1 MAGNDTYTDP
11 LAALRQGLQ
20 QANQPSSSLDYFAAE
35 KARLAKDLDKV
46 KQGLATTLENRK
58 RNENSLVS
66 ELFLDPQSVAGR
78 IVNTGASLV
87 SGVANIAGTVAA
99 VPEYLA
105 ALPGLTLPDE
115 SYRAYE
121 RHKAGKATAEDLK
134 LLNEGGG
141 DSSPLAKIE
150 SGIAS
155 VKGANGTRKAFD
167 LSDWVH
173 SGNRQATDKELDAAL
188 EAPLAQISKGWNA
201 LKNYDEANGWA
212 DITSGLATALA
223 KGANVLANNPMTVT
237 EMVAENG
244 PQTVLGGL
252 GKAGVTVLGTFGFG
266 YALET
271 FNKGIEEYKKAN
283 GGKMPTEAERV
294 EIGTLAVTAALADYA
309 TDVKLGKGV
318 ADSVESAL
326 AGGAK
331 KNLDEIL
338 FKGTKDLGSASAM
351 EGVTE
356 GYQTYAEEAAGLGN
370 VDPAKVLK
378 GALYGA
384 AVGGATRG
392 SGTALEATV
401 AALPEPG
408 KRTQTSDQLEV
419 GPSEKFTAAVSAR
432 DPGMLLASGQPTDA
446 ADAVRAASHLLL
458 NEKNATAQDKQAWTK
473 VAESG
478 VSVLEDTLKTLQT
491 LADPAQRAAAE
502 KNLKGA
508 KELAKQLPGD
518 PEVEALL
525 AGAQASM
532 DKFDKAAADPQALQA
547 QMDQAIKTLDSV
559 RTVFDNTVTAS
570 APAKIAPPAD
580 LAQAVALAN
589 QDLTNAD
596 EATKAQAQSA
606 AQSLV
611 LSMLSENPISAK
623 DAKALAANVKNG
635 LSQEF
640 RNYFEAFA
648 EAMVEVGR
656 VKDMKTV
663 SQEILY
669 GNTKDIGKGRIATKG
684 VMQYQ
689 AAIGKFLAAGNKAGA
704 QRELAGLR
712 KFASAQQTK
721 VSAISSAFKKASNEG
736 GQYQVVKE
744 NGAWTVAP
752 MSMSKEALAKA
763 GGLLIHRNSNNS
775 GFVTEAIAGAKAV
788 IAAAKAMKLAVD
800 LPLDAKE
807 QSPQENKPAKK
818 AKAAKAKP
826 VLSETE
832 KTAQALEKL
841 RRKVARKNPASLYSA
856 VKHKLN
862 DSDLGDI
869 YGSEWRKRYT
879 ALKGKE
885 SLVDLVTSG
894 ELDAFLPPNLRF
906 ATGLESDLAKEQEAV
921 EYIKEKLR
929 NRDYLTEDTKQQLAQ
944 LNYTL
949 DQLDQ
954 ATTEQGLTDA
964 IERTAAELEST
975 ESTEPTDGAASSER
989 VAEVATESTDGSV
1002 AEPDATQDGAEA
1014 PADDVTTETA
1024 QEEKTNG
1031 VLDSLKDQAS
1041 FLFGRIKQSLRSEG
1055 AVTQNPLVAVKDFLS
1070 AWKNGE
1076 TSPAKFLKTELTEKQ
1091 EAALE
1096 AFKSFADEVS
1106 AGLATFL
1113 DSSEGAKY
1121 ARKNPAEFL
1130 MTYQD
1135 GKPDFPENVKT
1146 AMAAAIMSWVAD
1158 SMREGIFNDK
1168 KAMNSIL
1175 GVNEETPISDLTYKL
1190 LGTKVTRRNIV
1201 VNDLGKAI
1209 GQALGLKATSKA
1221 EKSLMPRIESTL
1233 GAYALEYMRRNGL
1246 VDLVTI
1252 TPAQF
1257 NTMAES
1263 DATTENQLFI
1273 RLALNKNGTEHSI
1286 AATDVGTPLIGAQ
1299 GVLDKLFTVE
1309 AGMRAPSFEV
1319 PDFKQKLA
1327 KGSKMLVPNWLNK
1340 ALNTEAKNAYEMDM
1354 DGFNML
1360 ASMDEDAVVMLQG
1373 AYEGILDN
1381 QHKANRK
1388 SAQAKKD
1395 GLLREWRNL
1404 VEFVGN
1410 DLVAS
1415 AEGVKSKFY
1424 FTPSV
1429 WKNQRVG
1436 IANNMVNPQ
1445 SSKIHRGLM
1454 FQGAWQTQVDPA
1466 NTKQMDAFKLRVLEK
1481 FGVKIDQMTGEDAL
1495 AKWSEVTGK
1504 PEIQAA
1510 ISAVQKWNSTKEMT
1524 PEMQQ
1529 AIVEGVKAGGEGM
1542 SSFTA
1547 IKALAAMAD
1556 ANGKPFT
1563 STLTAEV
1570 DGVANGPMLSLL
1582 LLGAA
1587 PAGMALKDILKL
1599 GGFFQQGDNNQNY
1612 NVFRGSPGVQ
1622 DLYETAAKSLL
1633 DVLGKAPESAARTA
1647 VWSFL
1652 GELTKNGKIS
1662 KDGRKLVKTPIT
1674 ALTFG
1679 SSMETATGNMVNDLI
1694 SGIYSAIEGIDNDAK
1709 RLAVIN
1715 GVNAFLPSKLQW
1727 PTSTTRDW
1735 MMEHVLT
1742 GKEVKAI
1749 QSSFHD
1755 ALGGYMAQALEP
1767 LFGTLTE
1774 RRSAITSLTNQS
1786 FSLYNGVRS
1795 VLRAQYMQHLVE
1807 SKQVPLNSDDTA
1819 TWDLS
1824 AEQEAKL
1831 DSILK
1836 GLLPV
1841 VHSVMS
1847 KDDGKLDAG
1856 LLMANQETRLSKSS
1870 LYSSTPRFKKRA
1882 GDKDSTSTI
1891 GVNSQESTL
1900 GDPGVLGL
1908 PTMAHSFDSKVS
1920 HFASDTKSLN
1930 VHDARIA
1937 GFGQALDVARKMNE
1951 GVFRGAIG
1959 FNPVQEAY
1967 EGYERSIL
1975 GLVALLGTKDKDAVE
1990 GETPRMVRA
1999 LAPTVIAYLD
2009 ELARTTKTNKKLS
2022 RNDYLKQGLINYLV
2036 AAKQQAYQ
2044 ASKERLTFLA
2054 NASHIDQYAAEGGQY
2069 TLTDADRA
2077 AAAKAL
2083 TELEAEGMSVSP
2095 QTLAKVDEL
2104 VKLATSVKKNDA
2116 MVPAAVFEYVEENN
2130 GLTFADLDMAEGP
2143 ATRLLEVLASMN
2155 QVPAGIK
2162 AAINEVQESLWA
2174 GQSLSEALTDSP
2186 AHQELISY
2194 MKSKRATGIIGP
2206 YGVLAKPRV
2215 APVKALVDLFEAKPE
2230 MSGKELARELVKYL
2244 GQFPQGH
2251 VGQAYASMVKMAFK
2265 AMGDDVKVVYVTPTT
2280 DKAKV
2285 ERLPK
2290 AASRGWYDP
2299 NNKTL
2304 FVLSP
2309 DHADSGLDSEM
2320 LVHELTHAALQAI
2333 IDNPQTPAQKQI
2345 VAELNRLLD
2354 KAREVMAD
2362 RQEQAVREGLSNIH
2376 EFIAYGMTNPTFQ
2389 KALGGIRVETT
2400 KGTSE
2405 LISLFQDL
2413 LTKLTSLLF
2422 GKPGMGHKDA
2432 TVDVFSALVA
2442 NVTGMYVLASEGA
2455 AAKTKEAVTQSLLS
2469 MASPTDAILDFTTE
2483 QVAQALPA
2491 PGVSLQFQEKLDSL
2505 LTSVVNKL
2513 HGPFGAIKTQI
2524 QAKVGKTPLE
2534 AWSHALATG
2543 QRPFASKA
2551 LNSGVVFSQR
2561 EAFVTEQVEAT
2572 VRAMLEDRS
2581 SSESLVYR
2589 ELNNLFLQAKAALK
2603 GKIDADTYNYVFL
2616 SQTTGSN
2623 NRSDYLSKFIA
2634 LGLANENFNKAL
2646 EFQTRG
2652 FSSSSR
2658 GMTFME
2664 RVEQAWKDSIDWVA
2678 ARWTGTYMGQQGNA
2692 KLQKLVTELM
2702 QVEAR
2707 YKVQIPGV
2715 NIAHDFLERLSA
2727 SGDTFMAGAKTKVA
2741 EAAESNFVKNNPFK
2755 IVRLA
2760 GAVTSIT
2767 ARGRVESVMA
2777 TIAKIR
2783 NQNQDS
2789 ADGLIMGTV
2798 NYMAGIG
2805 QWATQLLMATKR
2817 IEQQRKAIATDTAK
2831 IIMDSFK
2838 DGGAYLDKQA
2848 RAGVTYTFVRSGAH
2862 ALMDRFTMQDIQAML
2877 DDPKQLKAA
2886 IDQHKHALTKFP
2898 EALFYAE
2905 QAEGLGFFLATNRVG
2920 VQDQQTNATAI
2931 SRLYGTGRKVPEYAE
2946 DAKPVIERLAALVAI
2961 HELGQESWGR
2971 EYRNAAAEV
2980 LRTENQRG
2988 EANGIEMVML
2998 THKHLEADARE
3009 RLFANGNESLMIQ
3022 GHLPEISNPHTE
3034 FEVIRDPDE
3043 ASALID
3049 RGYEY
3054 VHDVAI
3060 DDIDPDRRPAKM
3072 YVLRGGGLGRRQS
3085 GVFSLTDIGAKGAS
3099 KHNKY
3104 YNPLDPDGIANM
3116 QSMMDIR
3123 VQVTPTPTANR
3134 LPHSGFSPRKQAN
3147 ANNYM
3152 LPLMNS
3158 TGQIVDYRY
3167 VMSARNRDTMLER
3180 DNRFDHLLGVQA
3192 GATFDKVESPKQ
3204 NRKALQALKEHYNQN
3219 FSHSSADF
3227 IHIAHTSTDKRM
3239 REIWDMLPAATK
3251 QDVQAVWGNNGLW
3264 VPKNMVDVMFGYR
3277 KYSLAEAFEKEHPNV
3292 IEKFFAR
3299 GITALLYE
3307 YARYGK
3313 KLDEAGARN
3322 YAKRAAIITRRAED
3336 VWKELVRET
3345 KDFIVVKTGTVL
3357 YGNMV
3362 SNLMMLMG
3370 KDVPLIPAMKDMF
3383 VAWRAAIDYD
3393 RDSHALRKLEL
3404 LVASGYGS
3412 KSMDEVQAEIARLRD
3427 ALSRNPVGELVEAG
3441 MKPTI
3446 VEDLNMEEDQYSYKS
3461 QLTQWVES
3469 KTDRLSPGIK
3479 NVGRFMYMTHDT
3491 TVYQFLSKATQYSDF
3506 VARYAMYKHL
3516 TERAKVKMSKADAI
3530 HEASEAFVMYDV
3542 PMPKTLQYLDET
3554 NVLPF
3559 IKYSL
3564 SIQRVLAKMFKDKP
3578 LAALN
3583 MVLMADVLG
3592 NLPVPTDSSY
3602 INRFGSNPVGA
3613 GAFGLPSDMMQ
3624 AATMQAAVNL
3634 VK

>member
-1 MAGNDTYTDP
+1 MADNTYMDP
-11 LAALRQGLQ
+11 TAKLRAALDRANTTPDNFLSVRKQGIADQILAAKQGI
-20 QANQPSSSLDYFAAE
+20 AAE
-35 KARLAKDLDKV
+35 L
-46 KQGLATTLENRK
+46 TNRK

-66 ELFLDPQSVAGR
+66 ELFLDPEGAAAGA
-78 IVNTGASLV
+78 VNLGASLV
-87 SGVANIAGTVAA
+87 SGASNFVGTVAA
-99 VPEYLA
+99 APSYMEAVS
-105 ALPGLTLPDE
+105 GMGMSDE
-115 SYRAYE
+115 TYRAYE
-121 RHKAGKATAEDLK
+121 RHKAGKATAEDVK
-134 LLNEGGG
+134 LLNTPMHEGL
-141 DSSPLAKIE
+141 DITPLKNIEYSLEADKNAK
-150 SGIAS
+150 GI
-155 VKGANGTRKAFD
+155 RKAFD
-167 LSDWVH
+167 MSHLVH
-173 SGNRQATDKELDAAL
+173 SGNRSGTERELSAAI
-188 EAPLAQISKGWNA
+188 EDPVAQVKKGWDQ
-201 LKNYDEANGWA
+201 LKNYEEGEGWSN
-212 DITSGLATALA
+212 IISGLAKGLA
-223 KGANVLANNPMTVT
+223 KGGVALAQNPGTVS
-237 EMVAENG
+237 EMVVENA
-244 PQTVLGGL
+244 PQVALGGL
-252 GKAGVTVLGTFGFG
+252 GKIGVSLLGAHGFG
-266 YALET
+266 YALDT
-271 FNKGIEEYKKAN
+271 FSKGVEDYKKAN
-283 GGKMPTEAERV
+283 NGQMPTEDERL
-294 EIGTLAVTAALADYA
+294 EMATLALSGAAADYV
-309 TDVKLGKGV
+309 TDMRLGKGV
-318 ADSVESAL
+318 ADSLENAVS
-326 AGGAK
+326 G
-331 KNLDEIL
+331 
-338 FKGTKDLGSASAM
+338 GTKKTLNDVLPTVAPKVAGSAGSEFLA
-351 EGVTE
+351 E
-356 GYQTYAEEAAGLGN
+356 GYQSYVEDAVDMQGAELGN
-370 VDPAKVLK
+370 VLK

-392 SGTALEATV
+392 VGSAAELAAAAVPEAR
-401 AALPEPG
+401 E
-408 KRTQTSDQLEV
+408 RTQANDGLEV

-432 DPGMLLASGQPTDA
+432 DPGMLLASNQPTDA

-458 NEKNATAQDKQAWTK
+458 NEKNATAEDKQAWTK

-478 VSVLEDTLKTLQT
+478 VATLEETVKTLQT

-502 KNLKGA
+502 ANLNGA
-508 KELAKQLPGD
+508 KELAKLLPGD

-525 AGAQASM
+525 AGAQSSLE
-532 DKFDKAAADPQALQA
+532 KFDKAAADPEAFKA

-559 RTVFDNTVTAS
+559 RTVFDNTVTGT
-570 APAKIAPPAD
+570 APTKISPPVD
-580 LAQAVALAN
+580 VAQAVAQAN

-596 EATKAQAQSA
+596 EATKAQAQA
-606 AQSLV
+606 ATQSLV

-640 RNYFEAFA
+640 RDYFEAFA

-684 VMQYQ
+684 VMQFQ
-689 AAIGKFLAAGNKAGA
+689 AAIGKFLAAGDKAGA
-704 QRELAGLR
+704 QRELTGLR

-721 VSAISSAFKKASNEG
+721 VSAISSAFKKATNDG
-736 GQYQVVKE
+736 GQYQVVKT
-744 NGAWTVAP
+744 NGAWGVAP
-752 MSMSKEALAKA
+752 LSMSKDALAKA

-775 GFVTEAIAGAKAV
+775 GFVSEASAGAKAV
-788 IAAAKAMKLAVD
+788 IAAAKAMKLAVE
-800 LPLDAKE
+800 LPLDVMAE
-807 QSPQENKPAKK
+807 ASTG
-818 AKAAKAKP
+818 AAISTKP
-826 VLSETE
+826 VQTE
-832 KTAQALEKL
+832 VEKNAQALENL
-841 RRKVARKNPASLYSA
+841 QRKV
-856 VKHKLN
+856 
-862 DSDLGDI
+862 
-869 YGSEWRKRYT
+869 E
-879 ALKGKE
+879 E
-885 SLVDLVTSG
+885 STS
-894 ELDAFLPPNLRF
+894 
-906 ATGLESDLAKEQEAV
+906 S
-921 EYIKEKLR
+921 
-929 NRDYLTEDTKQQLAQ
+929 
-944 LNYTL
+944 
-949 DQLDQ
+949 
-954 ATTEQGLTDA
+954 EQGT
-964 IERTAAELEST
+964 
-975 ESTEPTDGAASSER
+975 
-989 VAEVATESTDGSV
+989 
-1002 AEPDATQDGAEA
+1002 EPDATQAGTEVA
-1014 PADDVTTETA
+1014 TTEPVTSEA
-1024 QEEKTNG
+1024 NKEEKPNG
-1031 VLDSLKDQAS
+1031 ILDTLKDGGS
-1041 FLFGRIKQSLRSEG
+1041 FLFGRIKQALRGEG
-1055 AVTQNPLVAVKDFLS
+1055 VATQNPLVAVKDFLS

-1076 TSPAKFLKTELTEKQ
+1076 TSPAKFLKTELTVKQ
-1091 EAALE
+1091 ESALE

-1233 GAYALEYMRRNGL
+1233 GAYGLEYMRRNGL

-1252 TPAQF
+1252 SAAQF
-1257 NTMAES
+1257 NQMTDS
-1263 DATTENQLFI
+1263 DATTEDQLFI
-1273 RLALNKNGTEHSI
+1273 RLALNKDGTEHS
-1286 AATDVGTPLIGAQ
+1286 ATATDVGTPLIGAQ
-1299 GVLDKLFTVE
+1299 GVLDKLFAIE

-1404 VEFVGN
+1404 MEFVGN

-1454 FQGAWQTQVDPA
+1454 FQGSWQSQVDPS

-1495 AKWSEVTGK
+1495 ATWADVTGK
-1504 PEIQAA
+1504 PAIQSA
-1510 ISAVQKWNSTKEMT
+1510 IKAVQAWNASKEMT
-1524 PEMQQ
+1524 AEMQQ
-1529 AIVEGVKAGGEGM
+1529 AIVEGVKAGKEGM

-1587 PAGMALKDILKL
+1587 PVGMALKDILKL
-1599 GGFFQQGDNNQNY
+1599 GGFFQQGDGNQNY

-1633 DVLGKAPESAARTA
+1633 DVLGKAPESAVRNA

-1652 GELTKNGKIS
+1652 GELTKDGKIS

-1679 SSMETATGNMVNDLI
+1679 SSMDTATGNMVNDLI

-1709 RLAVIN
+1709 RQAVIN
-1715 GVNAFLPSKLQW
+1715 GVNAFLPAKLQW
-1727 PTSTTRDW
+1727 PASTTRDW

-1749 QSSFHD
+1749 QGAFNT
-1755 ALGGYMAQALEP
+1755 ALGDYMAQALEP
-1767 LFGTLTE
+1767 LFGTLTK

-1795 VLRAQYMQHLVE
+1795 VLRAQFMEHLVE

-1847 KDDGKLDAG
+1847 KGDGKLDAG

-1900 GDPGVLGL
+1900 GDPGVMGL

-1920 HFASDTKSLN
+1920 HFASATQSLN

-1937 GFGQALDVARKMNE
+1937 GFGQALDVARTMNE
-1951 GVFRGAIG
+1951 GVFQGAIG

-1967 EGYERSIL
+1967 EGFERSIR
-1975 GLVALLGTKDKDAVE
+1975 GLVNLMGTKGKDATE
-1990 GETPRMVRA
+1990 GETPMMVRA

-2009 ELARTTKTNKKLS
+2009 GLARTTKTNKKLS
-2022 RNDYLKQGLINYLV
+2022 RKDYLKQGLVSYLV

-2044 ASKERLTFLA
+2044 ASKERLSFLA

-2083 TELEAEGMSVSP
+2083 AELEAEGMGVSA
-2095 QTLAKVDEL
+2095 QTLTKVDEL
-2104 VKLATSVKKNDA
+2104 VNQVMSLKKGDA

-2130 GLTFADLDMAEGP
+2130 GLAFTDLGMAEGP
-2143 ATRLLEVLASMN
+2143 ATRLLDIMASMKE
-2155 QVPAGIK
+2155 VPAGIK

-2174 GQSLSEALTDSP
+2174 GKSLAEALTDSVP
-2186 AHQELISY
+2186 HQELISY
-2194 MKSKRATGIIGP
+2194 MKSKRANGIVGP
-2206 YGVLAKPRV
+2206 FGVLAKPRV
-2215 APVKALVDLFEAKPE
+2215 TPVKVLADLFEAKPE
-2230 MSGKELARELVKYL
+2230 MTGKELARELVKYL

-2251 VGQAYASMVKMAFK
+2251 VGQAYSALVKMAFK
-2265 AMGDDVKVVYVTPTT
+2265 GMGDDVKVLYVTPTT

-2285 ERLPK
+2285 ERMPK

-2304 FVLSP
+2304 YVLSP

-2333 IDNPQTPAQKQI
+2333 IDNPVTPAQKQI
-2345 VAELNRLLD
+2345 VAELNRLMD
-2354 KAREVMAD
+2354 KAKDALGD

-2376 EFIAYGMTNPTFQ
+2376 EFIAYGLTNPTFQ
-2389 KALGGIRVETT
+2389 KALGGIRVEST
-2400 KGTSE
+2400 KGTNE

-2413 LTKLTSLLF
+2413 LTKLTSLIF
-2422 GKPGMGHKDA
+2422 GKPGMSHKDDL
-2432 TVDVFSALVA
+2432 VDVFSALVA
-2442 NVTGMYVLASEGA
+2442 NVTGMYTLASEGA

-2469 MASPTDAILDFTTE
+2469 MASPTNAILDFTTE

-2491 PGVSLQFQEKLDSL
+2491 PGVSAQFQEKLDNL

-2524 QAKVGKTPLE
+2524 QAQVGKTPLE
-2534 AWSHALATG
+2534 AWSHALASG

-2551 LNSGVVFSQR
+2551 LNSGVLFSQK

-2581 SSESLVYR
+2581 SAESLVYR

-2603 GKIDADTYNYVFL
+2603 GKIDADTYKYVFL

-2646 EFQTRG
+2646 EFQTRS
-2652 FSSSSR
+2652 FASSSR
-2658 GMTFME
+2658 GLSFMD
-2664 RVEQAWKDSIDWVA
+2664 RVEQAWKDSIDWIG

-2692 KLQKLVTELM
+2692 KLQKLVTELL

-2707 YKVQIPGV
+2707 YKVQVPGM
-2715 NIAHDFLERLSA
+2715 NIAHEFLDRLSA

-2741 EAAESNFVKNNPFK
+2741 EAAESNFVKNNPIK

-2783 NQNQDS
+2783 NQNHDS

-2831 IIMDSFK
+2831 IIMESFK
-2838 DGGAYLDKQA
+2838 DGGANLSKEA

-2862 ALMDRFTMQDIQAML
+2862 ALMDRFTMQDIQALL
-2877 DDPKQLKAA
+2877 DDPKQLKTA

-3009 RLFANGNESLMIQ
+3009 RLFANGNDSLMIQ

-3034 FEVIRDPDE
+3034 FEVIRDPEE
-3043 ASALID
+3043 AAGLID
-3049 RGYEY
+3049 RGFEY
-3054 VHDVAI
+3054 VHDVMI

-3085 GVFSLTDIGAKGAS
+3085 GVVSLKDIGAKGAS

-3104 YNPLDPDGIANM
+3104 YNPLDPDGVANM

-3167 VMSARNRDTMLER
+3167 VMSARNRDSMLER

-3204 NRKALQALKEHYNQN
+3204 NRTALKALKEHYNQN

-3227 IHIAHTSTDKRM
+3227 IHIAHSSTDKRM

-3264 VPKNMVDVMFGYR
+3264 VPKNMVDVLFGYR
-3277 KYSLAEAFEKEHPNV
+3277 KYSLADAFEKENPNV
-3292 IEKFFAR
+3292 IEKMFVR
-3299 GITALLYE
+3299 GITALLYD

-3313 KLDEAGARN
+3313 KMDDAAAKR
-3322 YAKRAAIITRRAED
+3322 YAKRAAIMTRRGED
-3336 VWKELVRET
+3336 VWKELVREA

-3412 KSMDEVQAEIARLRD
+3412 KSMGEVQAEIARLRD

-3461 QLTQWVES
+3461 QLTQWVEE
-3469 KTDRLSPGIK
+3469 KTDRLSPGVK
-3479 NVGRFMYMTHDT
+3479 NAGRFMYMTHDT

-3542 PMPKTLQYLDET
+3542 PLPKTIQYLDEM

-3602 INRFGSNPVGA
+3602 INRFGSNPLAA
-3613 GAFGLPSDMMQ
+3613 GALSYPGAVME
-3624 AATMQAAVNL
+3624 AATLQASVNL

>member
-35 KARLAKDLDKV
+35 KARLAMDLDKV

-155 VKGANGTRKAFD
+155 VKGANETRKAFD

-173 SGNRQATDKELDAAL
+173 SGNRQATDKELNAAL

-223 KGANVLANNPMTVT
+223 KGANVLANNPLTVT
-237 EMVAENG
+237 EMVAENA
-244 PQTVLGGL
+244 PQTALGGL
-252 GKAGVTVLGTFGFG
+252 GKAGIALLGTFGFG
-266 YALET
+266 YALDT

-283 GGKMPTEAERV
+283 GGRMPTEAERV

-309 TDVKLGKGV
+309 TDVKMGKGV
-318 ADSVESAL
+318 ASSVQDTL
-326 AGGAK
+326 AGGTK
-331 KNLDEIL
+331 KNLDEVL
-338 FKGTKDLGSASAM
+338 LKGAKNIGGASAM

-356 GYQTYAEEAAGLGN
+356 GYQTYAEEAASLGN
-370 VDPAKVLK
+370 VDLNKVLK
-378 GALYGA
+378 GSLYGA

-392 SGTALEATV
+392 AGNALEV
-401 AALPEPG
+401 SAAAMPERQQ
-408 KRTQTSDQLEV
+408 RTQANDQLEV

-478 VSVLEDTLKTLQT
+478 VAALEETVKTLQT

-502 KNLKGA
+502 ANLNGA
-508 KELAKQLPGD
+508 KELAKLLPGD

-525 AGAQASM
+525 AGAQSSLE
-532 DKFDKAAADPQALQA
+532 KFDKAAADPEAFKA

-559 RTVFDNTVTAS
+559 RTVFDNTVTGTALT
-570 APAKIAPPAD
+570 KIAPPAD
-580 LAQAVALAN
+580 MAQAVSQAN

-596 EATKAQAQSA
+596 EATKAQAQA
-606 AQSLV
+606 ATQSLV

-640 RNYFEAFA
+640 RDYFEAFA

-684 VMQYQ
+684 VMQFQ
-689 AAIGKFLAAGNKAGA
+689 AAIGKFLAAGDKAGA

-721 VSAISSAFKKASNEG
+721 VSAIASAFKKATSDG
-736 GQYQVVKE
+736 GQYQVVKT
-744 NGAWTVAP
+744 NGAWSVAP
-752 MSMSKEALAKA
+752 LSMSKDALAKA

-775 GFVTEAIAGAKAV
+775 GFVSEASAGAKAV

-800 LPLDAKE
+800 LPLDAQVE
-807 QSPQENKPAKK
+807 APQASKPAKK
-818 AKAAKAKP
+818 TAKAKATKP
-826 VLSETE
+826 VKSEVE
-832 KTAQALEKL
+832 KTAAALEKL
-841 RRKVARKNPASLYSA
+841 RRKVARKNPESLFTA

-862 DSDLGDI
+862 ESELGDI
-869 YGSEWRKRYT
+869 YGTEWRKRYT
-879 ALKGKE
+879 MLKGKQ
-885 SLVDLVTSG
+885 SLVDMVTAG
-894 ELDAFLPPNLRF
+894 ELNAFLPANLRF
-906 ATGLESDLAKEQEAV
+906 ATGLESDQAKEQEAV
-921 EYIKEKLR
+921 EYIKESLR
-929 NRDYLTEDTKQQLAQ
+929 NRDYLTDDTKQQLAQ
-944 LNYTL
+944 LNYSL

-954 ATTEQGLTDA
+954 ATTEQGIADA
-964 IERTAAELEST
+964 IERTDAELESA
-975 ESTEPTDGAASSER
+975 ESTNGAASSER
-989 VAEVATESTDGSV
+989 VAEVAPESTDGSIADV
-1002 AEPDATQDGAEA
+1002 DATQAGTEAATAE
-1014 PADDVTTETA
+1014 PVTAETVT
-1024 QEEKTNG
+1024 EEKTNG
-1031 VLDSLKDQAS
+1031 ILDTLKDTGS
-1041 FLFGRIKQSLRSEG
+1041 FLYGRIKQSLRSEG
-1055 AVTQNPLVAVKDFLS
+1055 VATQNPLVAVKDFLS

-1096 AFKSFADEVS
+1096 VFKSFADDVS

-1233 GAYALEYMRRNGL
+1233 GAYGLEYMRRNGL

-1252 TPAQF
+1252 SAAQF
-1257 NTMAES
+1257 NQMTDS
-1263 DATTENQLFI
+1263 DTTTEDQLFI
-1273 RLALNKNGTEHSI
+1273 RLALNKDGTKHS
-1286 AATDVGTPLIGAQ
+1286 ATATDVGTPLIGAQ

-1319 PDFKQKLA
+1319 PNFKQKLA

-1404 VEFVGN
+1404 MEFVGN

-1415 AEGVKSKFY
+1415 ADGVKSKFY

-1454 FQGAWQTQVDPA
+1454 FQGAWKTQVDPT
-1466 NTKQMDAFKLRVLEK
+1466 NSKQMAAFKLRVLEK

-1495 AKWSEVTGK
+1495 AKWAEVTGK

-1524 PEMQQ
+1524 AEMQQ

-1599 GGFFQQGDNNQNY
+1599 GGFFQQGDGNQNY
-1612 NVFRGSPGVQ
+1612 NVFRGSLGVQ

-1633 DVLGKAPESAARTA
+1633 DVLGKAPESPARTA

-1652 GELTKNGKIS
+1652 GELTKDGKIS

-1679 SSMETATGNMVNDLI
+1679 SSMDTATGNMVNDLI
-1694 SGIYSAIEGIDNDAK
+1694 AGIYSAIEGIDNDTK
-1709 RLAVIN
+1709 RQAVIN
-1715 GVNAFLPSKLQW
+1715 GVNAFLPPKLKW
-1727 PTSTTRDW
+1727 PDNTTRDW

-1742 GKEVKAI
+1742 SKEVKAI
-1749 QSSFHD
+1749 QGAFNE
-1755 ALGGYMAQALEP
+1755 ALGSYMAQALEP
-1767 LFGTLTE
+1767 MFGTLTE

-1795 VLRAQYMQHLVE
+1795 VLRAQFMEHLVE

-1847 KDDGKLDAG
+1847 KGDGKLDAG

-1900 GDPGVLGL
+1900 GDPGVMGL

-1920 HFASDTKSLN
+1920 HFASATQSLN

-1937 GFGQALDVARKMNE
+1937 GFGQALDVARTMNE
-1951 GVFRGAIG
+1951 GVFQGAIG

-1967 EGYERSIL
+1967 EGFERSIR
-1975 GLVALLGTKDKDAVE
+1975 GLVNLMGTKGKDATE
-1990 GETPRMVRA
+1990 GETPMMVRA

-2009 ELARTTKTNKKLS
+2009 GLARTTKTNKKLA
-2022 RNDYLKQGLINYLV
+2022 RKDYLKQGLVSYLV

-2044 ASKERLTFLA
+2044 ASKERLSFLA

-2077 AAAKAL
+2077 AAAKAMA
-2083 TELEAEGMSVSP
+2083 ELEAEGMGVSA

-2104 VKLATSVKKNDA
+2104 VNQVMSLKKGDA

-2130 GLTFADLDMAEGP
+2130 GLAFTDLGMAEGP
-2143 ATRLLEVLASMN
+2143 ATRLLDIMASMKE
-2155 QVPAGIK
+2155 VPAGIK

-2174 GQSLSEALTDSP
+2174 GKSLAEALTDSVP
-2186 AHQELISY
+2186 HQELISY
-2194 MKSKRATGIIGP
+2194 MKSKRANGIVGP
-2206 YGVLAKPRV
+2206 FGVLAKPRV
-2215 APVKALVDLFEAKPE
+2215 TPVKALADLFEAKPE

-2251 VGQAYASMVKMAFK
+2251 VGQAYSALVKMAFK
-2265 AMGDDVKVVYVTPTT
+2265 GMGDDVKVLYVTPTT

-2285 ERLPK
+2285 ERMPK

-2304 FVLSP
+2304 YVLSP

-2333 IDNPQTPAQKQI
+2333 IDNPVTPAQKQI

-2354 KAREVMAD
+2354 KAKDALGD
-2362 RQEQAVREGLSNIH
+2362 RPEQAVREGLSNIH

-2389 KALGGIRVETT
+2389 KALGGIRVEST
-2400 KGTSE
+2400 KGTNE

-2413 LTKLTSLLF
+2413 LTKLTSLIF
-2422 GKPGMGHKDA
+2422 GKPGMSHKDDM
-2432 TVDVFSALVA
+2432 VDVFSALVA
-2442 NVTGMYVLASEGA
+2442 NVTGMYTLASEGA

-2469 MASPTDAILDFTTE
+2469 MTSPTNAILDFTTE

-2491 PGVSLQFQEKLDSL
+2491 PGVSAQFQEKLDNL

-2524 QAKVGKTPLE
+2524 QAQVGKTPLE
-2534 AWSHALATG
+2534 AWSHALASG

-2551 LNSGVVFSQR
+2551 LNSGVLFSQR

-2581 SSESLVYR
+2581 SAESLVYR

-2646 EFQTRG
+2646 EFQTRS
-2652 FSSSSR
+2652 FASSSR
-2658 GMTFME
+2658 GLSFMD

-2707 YKVQIPGV
+2707 YKVQVPGM

-2783 NQNQDS
+2783 NQNHDS

-3085 GVFSLTDIGAKGAS
+3085 GIFSLTDIGAKGAS

-3104 YNPLDPDGIANM
+3104 YNPMDPDGIANM

-3152 LPLMNS
+3152 LPLMSS

-3204 NRKALQALKEHYNQN
+3204 NRTALKALKEHYNQN

-3264 VPKNMVDVMFGYR
+3264 VPKNMVDVLFGYR
-3277 KYSLAEAFEKEHPNV
+3277 KYSLAEAFEKENPNV
-3292 IEKFFAR
+3292 IERFMMGVIR
-3299 GITALLYE
+3299 SVLYN
-3307 YARYGK
+3307 YARFGK
-3313 KLDEAGARN
+3313 KMDDAAAKR
-3322 YAKRAAIITRRAED
+3322 YAKRAAIMTRRGED

-3461 QLTQWVES
+3461 QLTQWVEE
-3469 KTDRLSPGIK
+3469 KTDRLSPGVK
-3479 NVGRFMYMTHDT
+3479 NAGRFMYMTHDT

-3542 PMPKTLQYLDET
+3542 PLPKTIQYLDEM

-3592 NLPVPTDSSY
+3592 NLPVPTDSAY
-3602 INRFGSNPVGA
+3602 INRFGSNPLAA
-3613 GAFGLPSDMMQ
+3613 GAFALPG
-3624 AATMQAAVNL
+3624 AAVEAASVQAAVSL

>member
-35 KARLAKDLDKV
+35 KARLATDLNKA
-46 KQGLATTLENRK
+46 KQGLSATIENRK

-78 IVNTGASLV
+78 IVNTGASLA

-115 SYRAYE
+115 TYRAYE

-141 DSSPLAKIE
+141 NSTPLAKIE
-150 SGIAS
+150 SGMAY
-155 VKGANGTRKAFD
+155 VKGANETRKAFD
-167 LSDWVH
+167 LGDWVH
-173 SGNRQATDKELDAAL
+173 TGNRQATDKELDVAL
-188 EAPLAQISKGWNA
+188 EAPLAQISKGWTA

-271 FNKGIEEYKKAN
+271 FNKGIEKYKKAN
-283 GGKMPTEAERV
+283 DGKMPTEAERV

-370 VDPAKVLK
+370 VDPANVLK

-401 AALPEPG
+401 AVLPEPG
-408 KRTQTSDQLEV
+408 KRTQDQEGINV
-419 GPSEKFTAAVSAR
+419 GPSEKFTAAVAAR
-432 DPGMLLASGQPTDA
+432 DPGMLLASNQPTDA

-458 NEKNATAQDKQAWTK
+458 NEKNATAEDKQAWTK

-478 VSVLEDTLKTLQT
+478 VATLEETVKTLQT

-502 KNLKGA
+502 ANLNGA
-508 KELAKQLPGD
+508 KELAKLLPGD

-525 AGAQASM
+525 AGAQSSLE
-532 DKFDKAAADPQALQA
+532 KFDKAAADPEAFKA

-559 RTVFDNTVTAS
+559 RTVFDNTVTS
-570 APAKIAPPAD
+570 TAPTKIAPPAD
-580 LAQAVALAN
+580 MVQAVAQAN

-596 EATKAQAQSA
+596 EATKVQAQAA
-606 AQSLV
+606 TQSLV

-640 RNYFEAFA
+640 RDYFEAFA

-656 VKDMKTV
+656 IKDMKTV

-684 VMQYQ
+684 VMQFQ
-689 AAIGKFLAAGNKAGA
+689 AAIGKFLAAGDKAGA

-721 VSAISSAFKKASNEG
+721 VSAIASAFKKATNDG
-736 GQYQVVKE
+736 GQYQVVKT
-744 NGAWTVAP
+744 NGAWSVAP
-752 MSMSKEALAKA
+752 LSMSKDALAKA
-763 GGLLIHRNSNNS
+763 GGLLIHRNSNKS
-775 GFVTEAIAGAKAV
+775 GFVSEASAGAKAV

-800 LPLDAKE
+800 LPLDAKVE
-807 QSPQENKPAKK
+807 APQASKPAKK
-818 AKAAKAKP
+818 TAKTKAAKP
-826 VLSETE
+826 VKSEVE
-832 KTAQALEKL
+832 KTAAALEKL
-841 RRKVARKNPASLYSA
+841 RRKVARKNPESLFAA

-862 DSDLGDI
+862 ESDLGDI
-869 YGSEWRKRYT
+869 YGTEWRKRYT
-879 ALKGKE
+879 MLKGKQ
-885 SLVDLVTSG
+885 SLVDMVTAG
-894 ELDAFLPPNLRF
+894 ELDAFLPANLRF

-921 EYIKEKLR
+921 EYIKESLR
-929 NRDYLTEDTKQQLAQ
+929 NRDYLTDDTKQQVAQ
-944 LNYTL
+944 LNYSL
-949 DQLDQ
+949 DQLGQ
-954 ATTEQGLTDA
+954 ATTEQGIADA
-964 IERTAAELEST
+964 IERTDAELESA
-975 ESTEPTDGAASSER
+975 EPTNGTASTER
-989 VAEVATESTDGSV
+989 VAEAATESTDGSLADV
-1002 AEPDATQDGAEA
+1002 DATQAGTEVATAE
-1014 PADDVTTETA
+1014 PVTTEA
-1024 QEEKTNG
+1024 VKEEKSNG
-1031 VLDSLKDQAS
+1031 ILDTLKDEAS
-1041 FLFGRIKQSLRSEG
+1041 FLFGRIKQALRGEG
-1055 AVTQNPLVAVKDFLS
+1055 VATQNPLVAVKDFLS

-1076 TSPAKFLKTELTEKQ
+1076 TSPAKFLKTELTVKQ
-1091 EAALE
+1091 ESALE

-1175 GVNEETPISDLTYKL
+1175 AVNEETPISDLTYKL

-1233 GAYALEYMRRNGL
+1233 GAYGLEYMRRNGL

-1252 TPAQF
+1252 SAAQF
-1257 NTMAES
+1257 NQMT
-1263 DATTENQLFI
+1263 DNNTTTEDQLFI
-1273 RLALNKNGTEHSI
+1273 RLALNKDGTEHS
-1286 AATDVGTPLIGAQ
+1286 ATATDVGTPLIGAQ
-1299 GVLDKLFTVE
+1299 GVLDKLFAIE

-1319 PDFKQKLA
+1319 SNFKQKLA
-1327 KGSKMLVPNWLNK
+1327 KGSKMLVPDWLNK

-1381 QHKANRK
+1381 LHKANRK

-1404 VEFVGN
+1404 LEFVGN

-1436 IANNMVNPQ
+1436 IADNMVNPQ

-1454 FQGAWQTQVDPA
+1454 FQGSWQSQVDPS

-1481 FGVKIDQMTGEDAL
+1481 FGVKIDQMNGEDAL
-1495 AKWSEVTGK
+1495 ATWADVTGK
-1504 PEIQAA
+1504 PAIQAA
-1510 ISAVQKWNSTKEMT
+1510 IKAVQEWNASKEMS

-1529 AIVEGVKAGGEGM
+1529 AIVDGVKAGKEGM

-1599 GGFFQQGDNNQNY
+1599 GGFFQQGDGNQNY

-1633 DVLGKAPESAARTA
+1633 DVLGKAPESAVRTA

-1652 GELTKNGKIS
+1652 GELTKDGKIS

-1679 SSMETATGNMVNDLI
+1679 SSMATATGNMVNDLI

-1715 GVNAFLPSKLQW
+1715 SVNAFLPPKLQW

-1749 QSSFHD
+1749 QGSFNT
-1755 ALGGYMAQALEP
+1755 ALGDYMAQALEP

-1795 VLRAQYMQHLVE
+1795 VLRAQFMEHLVE
-1807 SKQVPLNSDDTA
+1807 SKQVPLNSDNTA

-1847 KDDGKLDAG
+1847 KGDGKLDAG

-1900 GDPGVLGL
+1900 GDPGVMGL

-1920 HFASDTKSLN
+1920 HFASATQSLN

-1937 GFGQALDVARKMNE
+1937 GFGQALEVARTMNE
-1951 GVFRGAIG
+1951 GVFQGAIG

-1967 EGYERSIL
+1967 EGFERSIR
-1975 GLVALLGTKDKDAVE
+1975 GLVNLMGTKGKDATE
-1990 GETPRMVRA
+1990 GETPMMVRA
-1999 LAPTVIAYLD
+1999 LSPTVIAYLD
-2009 ELARTTKTNKKLS
+2009 GLARTTKTNKKLS
-2022 RNDYLKQGLINYLV
+2022 RKDYLKQGLVSYLV

-2044 ASKERLTFLA
+2044 ASKERLSFLA

-2083 TELEAEGMSVSP
+2083 AELEAEGMGVSA

-2104 VKLATSVKKNDA
+2104 VNQVMSLKKGDA

-2130 GLTFADLDMAEGP
+2130 GLSFTDLGMAEGP
-2143 ATRLLEVLASMN
+2143 ATRLLDIMASMKE
-2155 QVPAGIK
+2155 VPDGIK

-2174 GQSLSEALTDSP
+2174 GKSLVEALTDSVP
-2186 AHQELISY
+2186 HQELISY
-2194 MKSKRATGIIGP
+2194 MKSKRANGIVGP
-2206 YGVLAKPRV
+2206 FGVLAKPRV
-2215 APVKALVDLFEAKPE
+2215 TPVKALADLFEAKPE

-2251 VGQAYASMVKMAFK
+2251 VGQAYSALVKMAFK
-2265 AMGDDVKVVYVTPTT
+2265 GMGDDVKVLYVTPTT

-2285 ERLPK
+2285 ERMPK

-2304 FVLSP
+2304 YVLSP

-2333 IDNPQTPAQKQI
+2333 IDNPVTPAQKQI

-2354 KAREVMAD
+2354 KARETMGD

-2376 EFIAYGMTNPTFQ
+2376 EFIAYGMTNSTFQ
-2389 KALGGIRVETT
+2389 KALGGIRVEST

-2413 LTKLTSLLF
+2413 LTKLTSLIF
-2422 GKPGMGHKDA
+2422 GKPGMSHKDDM
-2432 TVDVFSALVA
+2432 VDVFSALVA
-2442 NVTGMYVLASEGA
+2442 NVTGMYALASEGA

-2469 MASPTDAILDFTTE
+2469 MASPTNAILDFTTE

-2491 PGVSLQFQEKLDSL
+2491 PGVSVQFQEKLDNL
-2505 LTSVVNKL
+2505 LISVVNKL

-2524 QAKVGKTPLE
+2524 QAQVGKTPLE
-2534 AWSHALATG
+2534 AWSHALASG

-2551 LNSGVVFSQR
+2551 LNSGVLFSQK

-2581 SSESLVYR
+2581 SAESLVYR
-2589 ELNNLFLQAKAALK
+2589 ELNNLFLQAKEALK
-2603 GKIDADTYNYVFL
+2603 GNIDAVTYKYVFL

-2646 EFQTRG
+2646 EFQTRS
-2652 FSSSSR
+2652 FASSSR
-2658 GMTFME
+2658 GLSFMD
-2664 RVEQAWKDSIDWVA
+2664 RVEQAWKDSIDWIG
-2678 ARWTGTYMGQQGNA
+2678 ARWTGTHMGQQGNA

-2702 QVEAR
+2702 QVESR
-2707 YKVQIPGV
+2707 YKVQVPGM
-2715 NIAHDFLERLSA
+2715 NIAHEFLERMSA
-2727 SGDTFMAGAKTKVA
+2727 SGDTFVAGAKTKVA
-2741 EAAESNFVKNNPFK
+2741 EAAESNFIKNNPIK

-2783 NQNQDS
+2783 NQNHDS

-2838 DGGAYLDKQA
+2838 DGGANLSKEA

-2862 ALMDRFTMQDIQAML
+2862 ALMDRFTMQDIQALL
-2877 DDPKQLKAA
+2877 DDPKQLKTA

-2988 EANGIEMVML
+2988 EANGIEMAML

-3009 RLFANGNESLMIQ
+3009 RLFANGNDSLMIQ

-3043 ASALID
+3043 AADLID
-3049 RGYEY
+3049 RGFEY
-3054 VHDVAI
+3054 VHDVVI

-3085 GVFSLTDIGAKGAS
+3085 GVMSLKDIGAKGAS

-3104 YNPLDPDGIANM
+3104 YNPLDPDGVANM

-3147 ANNYM
+3147 TNNYM

-3167 VMSARNRDTMLER
+3167 VMSARNRDSMLER

-3204 NRKALQALKEHYNQN
+3204 NRTALKALKEHYNQN

-3227 IHIAHTSTDKRM
+3227 IHIAHSSTDKRM

-3264 VPKNMVDVMFGYR
+3264 VPKNMVDVLFGYR
-3277 KYSLAEAFEKEHPNV
+3277 KYSLAEAFEKENPNV
-3292 IEKFFAR
+3292 IEKVFVR
-3299 GITALLYE
+3299 GITALLYD

-3313 KLDEAGARN
+3313 KMDDAAAKR
-3322 YAKRAAIITRRAED
+3322 YAKRAALMTRRGED
-3336 VWKELVRET
+3336 VWKEIVREA

-3357 YGNMV
+3357 YGNTV

-3412 KSMDEVQAEIARLRD
+3412 KSMGEVQAEIARLRD

-3461 QLTQWVES
+3461 QLTQWVEE
-3469 KTDRLSPGIK
+3469 KTDRLSPGVK
-3479 NVGRFMYMTHDT
+3479 NAGRFMYMTHDT
-3491 TVYQFLSKATQYSDF
+3491 TLYQFLSKATQYSDF

-3530 HEASEAFVMYDV
+3530 HEASEAFVLYDV
-3542 PMPKTLQYLDET
+3542 PLPKTIQYLDEM

-3602 INRFGSNPVGA
+3602 INRFGSNPLAA
-3613 GAFGLPSDMMQ
+3613 GALSYPGAVME
-3624 AATMQAAVNL
+3624 AATLQASVNL

>member
-35 KARLAKDLDKV
+35 KARLATDLNKA
-46 KQGLATTLENRK
+46 KQGLSATLENRK

-78 IVNTGASLV
+78 IVNTGASLA

-115 SYRAYE
+115 TYRAYE

-134 LLNEGGG
+134 LLTEGGG
-141 DSSPLAKIE
+141 NSTPLAKIE
-150 SGIAS
+150 SGMAS
-155 VKGANGTRKAFD
+155 VKGANETRKAFD
-167 LSDWVH
+167 LGDWVH
-173 SGNRQATDKELDAAL
+173 TGNRQATDKELDVAL
-188 EAPLAQISKGWNA
+188 EAPLAQISKGWTA
-201 LKNYDEANGWA
+201 LKNYDEVNGWA

-223 KGANVLANNPMTVT
+223 KGANVLTNNPMTVT

-283 GGKMPTEAERV
+283 DGRMPTESERV

-401 AALPEPG
+401 AVLPEPG
-408 KRTQTSDQLEV
+408 KRTQDQEGINV

-432 DPGMLLASGQPTDA
+432 DPGMLLASNQPTDA

-458 NEKNATAQDKQAWTK
+458 NEKNATAEDKQAWTK

-478 VSVLEDTLKTLQT
+478 VATLEETVKTLQT

-502 KNLKGA
+502 ANLNGA
-508 KELAKQLPGD
+508 KELAKLLPGD

-525 AGAQASM
+525 AGAQSSLE
-532 DKFDKAAADPQALQA
+532 KFDKAAADPEAFKA

-559 RTVFDNTVTAS
+559 RTVFDNTVTGT
-570 APAKIAPPAD
+570 APTKIAPPVD
-580 LAQAVALAN
+580 TAQAVAQAN

-596 EATKAQAQSA
+596 EATKAQAQA
-606 AQSLV
+606 ATQSLV

-640 RNYFEAFA
+640 RDYFEAFA

-684 VMQYQ
+684 VMQFQ
-689 AAIGKFLAAGNKAGA
+689 AAIGKFLAAGDKAGA
-704 QRELAGLR
+704 QRELTGLR

-721 VSAISSAFKKASNEG
+721 VSAIASAFKKATNDG
-736 GQYQVVKE
+736 GQYQVVKT
-744 NGAWTVAP
+744 NGAWGVAP
-752 MSMSKEALAKA
+752 LSMSKDALAKA

-775 GFVTEAIAGAKAV
+775 GFVSEASAGAKAV
-788 IAAAKAMKLAVD
+788 IAAAKAMKLAVE
-800 LPLDAKE
+800 LPLDVMAE
-807 QSPQENKPAKK
+807 ASTG
-818 AKAAKAKP
+818 AAISTKP
-826 VLSETE
+826 VQTE
-832 KTAQALEKL
+832 VEKNAQALENL
-841 RRKVARKNPASLYSA
+841 QRKV
-856 VKHKLN
+856 
-862 DSDLGDI
+862 
-869 YGSEWRKRYT
+869 E
-879 ALKGKE
+879 E
-885 SLVDLVTSG
+885 STS
-894 ELDAFLPPNLRF
+894 
-906 ATGLESDLAKEQEAV
+906 S
-921 EYIKEKLR
+921 
-929 NRDYLTEDTKQQLAQ
+929 
-944 LNYTL
+944 
-949 DQLDQ
+949 
-954 ATTEQGLTDA
+954 EQGT
-964 IERTAAELEST
+964 
-975 ESTEPTDGAASSER
+975 
-989 VAEVATESTDGSV
+989 
-1002 AEPDATQDGAEA
+1002 EPDATQAGTEVATTE
-1014 PADDVTTETA
+1014 PVTTEA
-1024 QEEKTNG
+1024 VKEEKSNG
-1031 VLDSLKDQAS
+1031 ILDTLKDEGS
-1041 FLFGRIKQSLRSEG
+1041 FLFGRIKQALRGEG
-1055 AVTQNPLVAVKDFLS
+1055 VATQNPLVAVKDFLS

-1076 TSPAKFLKTELTEKQ
+1076 TSPAKFLKTELTVKQ
-1091 EAALE
+1091 ESALE

-1130 MTYQD
+1130 MTYAD

-1221 EKSLMPRIESTL
+1221 EKSLLPRIESTL
-1233 GAYALEYMRRNGL
+1233 GAYGLEYMRRNGL

-1252 TPAQF
+1252 SAAQF
-1257 NTMAES
+1257 NQMADS
-1263 DATTENQLFI
+1263 DTTTEDQLFI
-1273 RLALNKNGTEHSI
+1273 RLALNKDGTEHS
-1286 AATDVGTPLIGAQ
+1286 ATATDVGTPLIGAQ
-1299 GVLDKLFTVE
+1299 GVLDKLFAIE

-1319 PDFKQKLA
+1319 PNFKQKLA

-1388 SAQAKKD
+1388 GAQAKKD

-1404 VEFVGN
+1404 MEFVGN

-1454 FQGAWQTQVDPA
+1454 FQGSWQSPVDPS

-1495 AKWSEVTGK
+1495 ATWADVTGK
-1504 PEIQAA
+1504 PAIQSA
-1510 ISAVQKWNSTKEMT
+1510 IKAVQAWNASKEMT
-1524 PEMQQ
+1524 AEMQQ
-1529 AIVEGVKAGGEGM
+1529 AIVEGVKAGKEGM

-1587 PAGMALKDILKL
+1587 PVGMALKDILKL
-1599 GGFFQQGDNNQNY
+1599 GGFFQQGDGNQNY

-1633 DVLGKAPESAARTA
+1633 DVLGKAPESAVRNA

-1652 GELTKNGKIS
+1652 GELTTKEKKIS

-1679 SSMETATGNMVNDLI
+1679 SSMDTATGNMVNDLI
-1694 SGIYSAIEGIDNDAK
+1694 DGIYSAIEGIDNDAK
-1709 RLAVIN
+1709 RQAVIN
-1715 GVNAFLPSKLQW
+1715 GVNAFLPAKLQW
-1727 PTSTTRDW
+1727 PASTTRDW

-1749 QSSFHD
+1749 QGSFNT
-1755 ALGGYMAQALEP
+1755 ALGDYMAQALEP

-1795 VLRAQYMQHLVE
+1795 VLRAQFMEHLVE

-1847 KDDGKLDAG
+1847 KGDGKLDAG

-1900 GDPGVLGL
+1900 GDPGVMGL

-1920 HFASDTKSLN
+1920 HFASATQSLN

-1937 GFGQALDVARKMNE
+1937 GFGQALDVARTMNE

-1967 EGYERSIL
+1967 EGFERSIR
-1975 GLVALLGTKDKDAVE
+1975 GLVNLMGTKGKDATE
-1990 GETPRMVRA
+1990 GETPMMVRA
-1999 LAPTVIAYLD
+1999 LAPTVITYLD
-2009 ELARTTKTNKKLS
+2009 GLARTTKTNKKLA
-2022 RNDYLKQGLINYLV
+2022 RKDYLKQGLVSYLV
-2036 AAKQQAYQ
+2036 TAKQQAYQ
-2044 ASKERLTFLA
+2044 ASKERLSFLA

-2083 TELEAEGMSVSP
+2083 AELEAEGMGVSA

-2104 VKLATSVKKNDA
+2104 VNQVMSLKKGDA

-2130 GLTFADLDMAEGP
+2130 GLAFTDLGMAEGP
-2143 ATRLLEVLASMN
+2143 ATRLLDIMASMKE
-2155 QVPAGIK
+2155 VPAGIK

-2174 GQSLSEALTDSP
+2174 GKSLAEALTDSVP
-2186 AHQELISY
+2186 HQELISY
-2194 MKSKRATGIIGP
+2194 MKSKRANGIVGP
-2206 YGVLAKPRV
+2206 FGVLAKPRV
-2215 APVKALVDLFEAKPE
+2215 TPVKALADLFEAKPE

-2251 VGQAYASMVKMAFK
+2251 VGQAYSALVKMAFK
-2265 AMGDDVKVVYVTPTT
+2265 GMGDDVKVLYVTPTT

-2285 ERLPK
+2285 ERMPK

-2304 FVLSP
+2304 YVLSP

-2320 LVHELTHAALQAI
+2320 LVHELTHAALQTI
-2333 IDNPQTPAQKQI
+2333 IDNPVTPAQKQI
-2345 VAELNRLLD
+2345 VVELNRLLD
-2354 KAREVMAD
+2354 KAKDALGD

-2389 KALGGIRVETT
+2389 KALGGIRVEST
-2400 KGTSE
+2400 KGTNE

-2413 LTKLTSLLF
+2413 LTKLTSLIF
-2422 GKPGMGHKDA
+2422 GKPGMSHKDDM
-2432 TVDVFSALVA
+2432 VDVFSALVA
-2442 NVTGMYVLASEGA
+2442 NVTGMYTLASEGA

-2469 MASPTDAILDFTTE
+2469 MASPTNAILDFTTE

-2491 PGVSLQFQEKLDSL
+2491 PGVSAQFQEKLDNL

-2524 QAKVGKTPLE
+2524 QAQVGKTPLE
-2534 AWSHALATG
+2534 AWSHALASG

-2551 LNSGVVFSQR
+2551 LNSGVLFSQK

-2581 SSESLVYR
+2581 SAESLVYR

-2603 GKIDADTYNYVFL
+2603 GKIDAETYKYVFL

-2646 EFQTRG
+2646 EFQTRS
-2652 FSSSSR
+2652 FASSSR
-2658 GMTFME
+2658 GLSFMD
-2664 RVEQAWKDSIDWVA
+2664 RVEQAWKDSIDWIG

-2692 KLQKLVTELM
+2692 KLQKLVTELL

-2707 YKVQIPGV
+2707 YKVQVPGM
-2715 NIAHDFLERLSA
+2715 NIAHEFLDRLSA

-2741 EAAESNFVKNNPFK
+2741 EAAESNFIKNNPIK

-2783 NQNQDS
+2783 NQNHDS

-2838 DGGAYLDKQA
+2838 DGGANLSKEA

-2862 ALMDRFTMQDIQAML
+2862 ALMDRFTMQDIQALL
-2877 DDPKQLKAA
+2877 DDPKQLKTA

-3009 RLFANGNESLMIQ
+3009 RLFANGNDSLMIQ

-3034 FEVIRDPDE
+3034 FEVIRDPEE
-3043 ASALID
+3043 AAGLID
-3049 RGYEY
+3049 RGFEY
-3054 VHDVAI
+3054 VHDVMI

-3085 GVFSLTDIGAKGAS
+3085 GVMSLKDIGAKGAS

-3104 YNPLDPDGIANM
+3104 YNPLDPDGVANM

-3147 ANNYM
+3147 TNNYM

-3167 VMSARNRDTMLER
+3167 VMSARNRDSMLER

-3204 NRKALQALKEHYNQN
+3204 NRTALKALKEHYNQN

-3227 IHIAHTSTDKRM
+3227 IHIAHNSTDKRM

-3264 VPKNMVDVMFGYR
+3264 VPKNMVDVLFGYR
-3277 KYSLAEAFEKEHPNV
+3277 KYSLAEAFEKENPNG
-3292 IEKFFAR
+3292 IEKMFVR
-3299 GITALLYE
+3299 GITALLYD

-3313 KLDEAGARN
+3313 KMDDAAAKR
-3322 YAKRAAIITRRAED
+3322 YAKRAAIMTRRGED
-3336 VWKELVRET
+3336 VWKELVREA

-3412 KSMDEVQAEIARLRD
+3412 KSMGEVQAEIARLRD

-3461 QLTQWVES
+3461 QLTQWVEE
-3469 KTDRLSPGIK
+3469 KTDRLSPGVK

-3542 PMPKTLQYLDET
+3542 PLPKTIQYLDEM

-3602 INRFGSNPVGA
+3602 INRFGSNPLAA
-3613 GAFGLPSDMMQ
+3613 GALSYPGAVME
-3624 AATMQAAVNL
+3624 AATLQASVNL